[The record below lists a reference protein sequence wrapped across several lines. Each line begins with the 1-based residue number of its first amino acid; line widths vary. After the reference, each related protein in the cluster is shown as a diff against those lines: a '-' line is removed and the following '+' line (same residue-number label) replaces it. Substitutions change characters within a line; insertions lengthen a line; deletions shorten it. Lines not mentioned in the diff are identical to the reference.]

1 MLLGL
6 LVTMA
11 DQHFGGHAHQFGIR
25 AQQIRLAGDAQH
37 ADQAL
42 IVHQRQVDTRL
53 HALEVLGGLAVDFH
67 HAPIGQHQLRPL
79 MAGVDALGFTA
90 AQDQPL
96 AVHDVDVVGQNRHGP
111 IDDILRQVMIQLE
124 HGGHLLEKVLHGR
137 VVHRHSAK
145 PACLCA
151 STKTAPRRVAE
162 TRWAINVTRASR
174 KIIINRENA
183 MSQSA
188 AAPLTTDDD
197 KNAIYKRITLRLI
210 PFIFIC
216 YLFNYL
222 DRVNVGFAKLQM
234 LDALKFSETVYGLG
248 AGIFFIGYVLCG
260 VPSNLALT
268 RFGPRRW
275 IALMMIVW
283 GTLSTCLLFVTTPT
297 HFYTLRLFT
306 GAAEAGFFPGVVL
319 YLAQWFPTF
328 RRGRIM
334 ALFMSAIPVSGLLGS
349 PFSGWIL
356 NHFAAGQGGLAGW
369 QWMFLLQGIPTVI
382 LGALAYFLLSD
393 SFANAKWLTPHERAV
408 LETDQATDQANK
420 PKATTDSLGQ
430 VFKNPAIWAFGLI
443 YFCIQ
448 SGVYAINF
456 WLPSIIKNLG
466 FSDNLVIGWLSAVPY
481 LLAAVFM
488 LLVGRSADLRKERRW
503 HLVVPMLMGAIGLVI
518 AVNFATTPALAI
530 LGLTI
535 ATMGALTGLPMF
547 WPVPT
552 AMLSAGAA
560 AGGLALIN
568 SMGQMAGFLS
578 PYIVGFVKDATGSTD
593 MALYLLA
600 AVIVAGSVLAL
611 RMTRSLNA

>member
-1 MLLGL
+1 
-6 LVTMA
+6 
-11 DQHFGGHAHQFGIR
+11 
-25 AQQIRLAGDAQH
+25 
-37 ADQAL
+37 
-42 IVHQRQVDTRL
+42 
-53 HALEVLGGLAVDFH
+53 
-67 HAPIGQHQLRPL
+67 
-79 MAGVDALGFTA
+79 
-90 AQDQPL
+90 
-96 AVHDVDVVGQNRHGP
+96 
-111 IDDILRQVMIQLE
+111 
-124 HGGHLLEKVLHGR
+124 
-137 VVHRHSAK
+137 
-145 PACLCA
+145 
-151 STKTAPRRVAE
+151 
-162 TRWAINVTRASR
+162 
-174 KIIINRENA
+174 

-188 AAPLTTDDD
+188 PASPISDDD

-275 IALMMIVW
+275 IAVMMISW
-283 GTLSTCLLFVTTPT
+283 GTLSTCLMFVTTPT
-297 HFYTLRLFT
+297 GFYTLRLLT

-319 YLAQWFPTF
+319 YLSQWFPSF

-334 ALFMSAIPVSGLLGS
+334 ALFMCAIPVSGLIGG

-356 NHFAAGQGGLAGW
+356 SHFAAGQGGLAGW
-369 QWMFLLQGIPTVI
+369 QWMFLLQGIPTVV
-382 LGALAYFLLSD
+382 LGALAIFLLSD
-393 SFANAKWLTPHERAV
+393 SFANAKWLGAHERAV
-408 LETDQATDQANK
+408 LEADHRLDAASK
-420 PKATTDSLGQ
+420 PASSATDSLSA

-456 WLPSIIKNLG
+456 WLPSIIKSLG
-466 FSDNLVIGWLSAVPY
+466 FSDTLVIGWISAIPY

-488 LLVGRSADLRKERRW
+488 LLVGRSADLHKERRW

-518 AVNFATTPALAI
+518 AVNFAAHPAIAI

-578 PYIVGFVKDATGSTD
+578 PYLVGFVKDATGSTD
-593 MALYLLA
+593 AALYFLA
-600 AVIVAGSVLAL
+600 AVIVGGSLLAL
-611 RMTRSLNA
+611 RMTRGIKTP

>member
-1 MLLGL
+1 
-6 LVTMA
+6 
-11 DQHFGGHAHQFGIR
+11 
-25 AQQIRLAGDAQH
+25 
-37 ADQAL
+37 
-42 IVHQRQVDTRL
+42 
-53 HALEVLGGLAVDFH
+53 
-67 HAPIGQHQLRPL
+67 
-79 MAGVDALGFTA
+79 
-90 AQDQPL
+90 
-96 AVHDVDVVGQNRHGP
+96 
-111 IDDILRQVMIQLE
+111 
-124 HGGHLLEKVLHGR
+124 
-137 VVHRHSAK
+137 
-145 PACLCA
+145 
-151 STKTAPRRVAE
+151 
-162 TRWAINVTRASR
+162 
-174 KIIINRENA
+174 

-188 AAPLTTDDD
+188 TASLISDDD

-275 IALMMIVW
+275 IAVMMISW
-283 GTLSTCLLFVTTPT
+283 GTLSTCLMFVTTPT
-297 HFYTLRLFT
+297 GFYTLRLLT

-319 YLAQWFPTF
+319 YLSQWFPTF

-334 ALFMSAIPVSGLLGS
+334 ALFMCAIPVSGLIGG

-356 NHFAAGQGGLAGW
+356 SHFAAGQGGLAGW
-369 QWMFLLQGIPTVI
+369 QWMFLLQGVPTVL
-382 LGALAYFLLSD
+382 LGGLAIYLLSD
-393 SFANAKWLTPHERAV
+393 SFANAKWLGAHERAV
-408 LETDQATDQANK
+408 LEADHRLDADSK
-420 PKATTDSLGQ
+420 PASSTDSLLA

-456 WLPSIIKNLG
+456 WLPSIIKNMG
-466 FSDNLVIGWLSAVPY
+466 FSDNLVIGWLSAIPY

-518 AVNFATTPALAI
+518 AVNFATTPAIAI

-593 MALYLLA
+593 VALYLLA
-600 AVIVAGSVLAL
+600 AVIVGGSVLAL
-611 RMTRSLNA
+611 RMTRTLKA

>member
-1 MLLGL
+1 MS
-6 LVTMA
+6 
-11 DQHFGGHAHQFGIR
+11 
-25 AQQIRLAGDAQH
+25 
-37 ADQAL
+37 
-42 IVHQRQVDTRL
+42 
-53 HALEVLGGLAVDFH
+53 
-67 HAPIGQHQLRPL
+67 
-79 MAGVDALGFTA
+79 
-90 AQDQPL
+90 
-96 AVHDVDVVGQNRHGP
+96 
-111 IDDILRQVMIQLE
+111 
-124 HGGHLLEKVLHGR
+124 
-137 VVHRHSAK
+137 HSANT
-145 PACLCA
+145 PPI
-151 STKTAPRRVAE
+151 S
-162 TRWAINVTRASR
+162 
-174 KIIINRENA
+174 
-183 MSQSA
+183 
-188 AAPLTTDDD
+188 DDD

-275 IALMMIVW
+275 IAVMMISW
-283 GTLSTCLLFVTTPT
+283 GTLSTCLMFVTTPT
-297 HFYTLRLFT
+297 GFYTLRFLT

-319 YLAQWFPTF
+319 YLSQWFPTF

-334 ALFMSAIPVSGLLGS
+334 ALFMCAIPVSGLIGG

-356 NHFAAGQGGLAGW
+356 SHFAAGQGGLAGW
-369 QWMFLLQGIPTVI
+369 QWMFLLQGVPTVV
-382 LGALAYFLLSD
+382 LGALAIYLLSD
-393 SFANAKWLTPHERAV
+393 SFANAKWLGAHERAV
-408 LETDQATDQANK
+408 LEADHRLDAASK
-420 PKATTDSLGQ
+420 PAGAATDSLLA

-466 FSDNLVIGWLSAVPY
+466 FSDTLVIGWISAIPY

-503 HLVVPMLMGAIGLVI
+503 HLVVPML
-518 AVNFATTPALAI
+518 
-530 LGLTI
+530 
-535 ATMGALTGLPMF
+535 MGALTGLPMF

-578 PYIVGFVKDATGSTD
+578 PYLVGFVKDATGSTD
-593 MALYLLA
+593 VALYMLA
-600 AVIVAGSVLAL
+600 AVIVGGSLLAL
-611 RMTRSLNA
+611 RMTRGIGNA

>member
-1 MLLGL
+1 
-6 LVTMA
+6 
-11 DQHFGGHAHQFGIR
+11 
-25 AQQIRLAGDAQH
+25 
-37 ADQAL
+37 
-42 IVHQRQVDTRL
+42 
-53 HALEVLGGLAVDFH
+53 
-67 HAPIGQHQLRPL
+67 
-79 MAGVDALGFTA
+79 
-90 AQDQPL
+90 
-96 AVHDVDVVGQNRHGP
+96 
-111 IDDILRQVMIQLE
+111 
-124 HGGHLLEKVLHGR
+124 
-137 VVHRHSAK
+137 
-145 PACLCA
+145 
-151 STKTAPRRVAE
+151 
-162 TRWAINVTRASR
+162 
-174 KIIINRENA
+174 

-188 AAPLTTDDD
+188 PASPISDDD

-268 RFGPRRW
+268 KFGPRRW
-275 IALMMIVW
+275 IAVMMISW
-283 GTLSTCLLFVTTPT
+283 GTLSTCLMFVTTPT
-297 HFYTLRLFT
+297 GFYTLRLLT

-319 YLAQWFPTF
+319 YLSQWFPSF

-334 ALFMSAIPVSGLLGS
+334 ALFMCAIPVSGLIGG

-356 NHFAAGQGGLAGW
+356 SHFAAGQGGLAGW
-369 QWMFLLQGIPTVI
+369 QWMFLLQGIPTVV
-382 LGALAYFLLSD
+382 LGALAIFLLSD
-393 SFANAKWLTPHERAV
+393 SFANAKWLGAHERAV
-408 LETDQATDQANK
+408 LEADHRLDAASK
-420 PKATTDSLGQ
+420 PASSATDSLSA

-456 WLPSIIKNLG
+456 WLPSIIKSLG
-466 FSDNLVIGWLSAVPY
+466 FSDTLVIGWISAIPY

-488 LLVGRSADLRKERRW
+488 LLVGRSADLHKERRW

-518 AVNFATTPALAI
+518 AVNFAAHPAIAI

-568 SMGQMAGFLS
+568 SLGQMAGFLS
-578 PYIVGFVKDATGSTD
+578 PYLVGFVKDATGSTD
-593 MALYLLA
+593 AALYFLA
-600 AVIVAGSVLAL
+600 AVIVGGSLLAL
-611 RMTRSLNA
+611 RMTRGIKTP

>member
-1 MLLGL
+1 
-6 LVTMA
+6 
-11 DQHFGGHAHQFGIR
+11 
-25 AQQIRLAGDAQH
+25 
-37 ADQAL
+37 
-42 IVHQRQVDTRL
+42 
-53 HALEVLGGLAVDFH
+53 
-67 HAPIGQHQLRPL
+67 
-79 MAGVDALGFTA
+79 
-90 AQDQPL
+90 
-96 AVHDVDVVGQNRHGP
+96 
-111 IDDILRQVMIQLE
+111 
-124 HGGHLLEKVLHGR
+124 
-137 VVHRHSAK
+137 
-145 PACLCA
+145 
-151 STKTAPRRVAE
+151 
-162 TRWAINVTRASR
+162 
-174 KIIINRENA
+174 

-188 AAPLTTDDD
+188 SASPISDDD

-260 VPSNLALT
+260 VPSNLALSK
-268 RFGPRRW
+268 FGPRRW
-275 IALMMIVW
+275 IAVMMISW
-283 GTLSTCLLFVTTPT
+283 GTLSTCLMFVTTPT
-297 HFYTLRLFT
+297 GFYTLRLLT

-319 YLAQWFPTF
+319 YLSQWFPSF

-334 ALFMSAIPVSGLLGS
+334 ALFMCAIPVSGLIGG

-356 NHFAAGQGGLAGW
+356 SHFAAGQGGLAGW

-382 LGALAYFLLSD
+382 LGALAIYLLSD
-393 SFANAKWLTPHERAV
+393 SFANAKWLGAHERAV
-408 LETDQATDQANK
+408 LEADHRLDAASK
-420 PKATTDSLGQ
+420 PASSATDSLLA

-456 WLPSIIKNLG
+456 WLPSIIKSLG
-466 FSDNLVIGWLSAVPY
+466 FSDTLVIGWISAIPY

-488 LLVGRSADLRKERRW
+488 LLVGRSADLHKERRW
-503 HLVVPMLMGAIGLVI
+503 HLVVPMLMGALGLVI
-518 AVNFATTPALAI
+518 AVNFATQPAIAI

-578 PYIVGFVKDATGSTD
+578 PYLVGFVKDATGSTD
-593 MALYLLA
+593 AALYFLA
-600 AVIVAGSVLAL
+600 AVIVGGSLLAL
-611 RMTRSLNA
+611 RMTRGIKNA

>member
-1 MLLGL
+1 M
-6 LVTMA
+6 
-11 DQHFGGHAHQFGIR
+11 
-25 AQQIRLAGDAQH
+25 
-37 ADQAL
+37 
-42 IVHQRQVDTRL
+42 
-53 HALEVLGGLAVDFH
+53 
-67 HAPIGQHQLRPL
+67 P
-79 MAGVDALGFTA
+79 
-90 AQDQPL
+90 
-96 AVHDVDVVGQNRHGP
+96 
-111 IDDILRQVMIQLE
+111 
-124 HGGHLLEKVLHGR
+124 
-137 VVHRHSAK
+137 
-145 PACLCA
+145 
-151 STKTAPRRVAE
+151 
-162 TRWAINVTRASR
+162 
-174 KIIINRENA
+174 
-183 MSQSA
+183 QSA
-188 AAPLTTDDD
+188 NASPISDDD

-275 IALMMIVW
+275 IAVMMISW
-283 GTLSTCLLFVTTPT
+283 GTLSTCLMFVTTPAG
-297 HFYTLRLFT
+297 FYTLRLLT

-319 YLAQWFPTF
+319 YLSQWFPTF

-334 ALFMSAIPVSGLLGS
+334 ALFMCAIPVSGLIGG

-356 NHFAAGQGGLAGW
+356 SHFAAGQGGLAGW
-369 QWMFLLQGIPTVI
+369 QWMFMLQGIPTVL
-382 LGALAYFLLSD
+382 LGALAIYLLSD
-393 SFANAKWLTPHERAV
+393 SFANAKWLGAHERAV
-408 LETDQATDQANK
+408 LEADHRLDAASK
-420 PKATTDSLGQ
+420 PASSTDSLLA

-456 WLPSIIKNLG
+456 WLPSIIKSLG
-466 FSDNLVIGWLSAVPY
+466 FSDTLVIGWISAIPY

-488 LLVGRSADLRKERRW
+488 LLVGRSADLHKERRW
-503 HLVVPMLMGAIGLVI
+503 HLVVPMLMGALGLVI
-518 AVNFATTPALAI
+518 AVNFATQPAIAI

-578 PYIVGFVKDATGSTD
+578 PYLVGFVKDATGSTD
-593 MALYLLA
+593 VALYVLA
-600 AVIVAGSVLAL
+600 AVIVGGSLLAL
-611 RMTRSLNA
+611 RMTRGISNA

>member
-1 MLLGL
+1 
-6 LVTMA
+6 
-11 DQHFGGHAHQFGIR
+11 
-25 AQQIRLAGDAQH
+25 
-37 ADQAL
+37 
-42 IVHQRQVDTRL
+42 
-53 HALEVLGGLAVDFH
+53 
-67 HAPIGQHQLRPL
+67 
-79 MAGVDALGFTA
+79 
-90 AQDQPL
+90 
-96 AVHDVDVVGQNRHGP
+96 
-111 IDDILRQVMIQLE
+111 
-124 HGGHLLEKVLHGR
+124 
-137 VVHRHSAK
+137 
-145 PACLCA
+145 
-151 STKTAPRRVAE
+151 
-162 TRWAINVTRASR
+162 
-174 KIIINRENA
+174 

-188 AAPLTTDDD
+188 ALSQATADLKD
-197 KNAIYKRITLRLI
+197 AVYKRITLRLI

-260 VPSNLALT
+260 VPSNLALN

-275 IALMMIVW
+275 IALMMVAW
-283 GTLSTCLLFVTTPT
+283 GVLSTCLLFVSTPT
-297 HFYTLRLFT
+297 QFYTLRLFT

-319 YLAQWFPTF
+319 YLSQWFPSF

-356 NHFAAGQGGLAGW
+356 HHFAAGQGGLAGW
-369 QWMFLLQGIPTVI
+369 QWMFLLQGIPTVA
-382 LGALAYFLLSD
+382 LGIAAFFLLAD
-393 SFANAKWLTPHERAV
+393 TFANAKWLTAEERAV
-408 LETDQATDQANK
+408 LEADQAFDAANK
-420 PKATTDSLGQ
+420 PKTVSDSLGE

-466 FSDNLVIGWLSAVPY
+466 FADNLVIGWLSAIPY
-481 LLAAVFM
+481 LLAALFM

-503 HLVVPMLMGAIGLVI
+503 HLVVPMLMGAIGLLI
-518 AVNFATTPALAI
+518 AVNFATSPTLAI
-530 LGLTI
+530 LGLSL

-552 AMLSAGAA
+552 ALLSAGAA

-578 PYIVGFVKDATGSTD
+578 PYLVGWIKDASGSTD
-593 MALYLLA
+593 AALYVLA
-600 AVIVAGSVLAL
+600 AVIVAGSLLAL
-611 RMTRSLNA
+611 RMTRTLRAA

>member
-1 MLLGL
+1 
-6 LVTMA
+6 
-11 DQHFGGHAHQFGIR
+11 
-25 AQQIRLAGDAQH
+25 
-37 ADQAL
+37 
-42 IVHQRQVDTRL
+42 
-53 HALEVLGGLAVDFH
+53 
-67 HAPIGQHQLRPL
+67 
-79 MAGVDALGFTA
+79 
-90 AQDQPL
+90 
-96 AVHDVDVVGQNRHGP
+96 
-111 IDDILRQVMIQLE
+111 
-124 HGGHLLEKVLHGR
+124 
-137 VVHRHSAK
+137 
-145 PACLCA
+145 
-151 STKTAPRRVAE
+151 
-162 TRWAINVTRASR
+162 
-174 KIIINRENA
+174 

-188 AAPLTTDDD
+188 AASLISDDD

-275 IALMMIVW
+275 IAVMMIAW
-283 GTLSTCLLFVTTPT
+283 GTLSTCLMFVTTPAG
-297 HFYTLRLFT
+297 FYTLRLLT

-319 YLAQWFPTF
+319 YLSQWFPSF

-334 ALFMSAIPVSGLLGS
+334 ALFMCAIPVSGLIGG

-356 NHFAAGQGGLAGW
+356 SHFAAGQGGLAGW
-369 QWMFLLQGIPTVI
+369 QWMFLLQGIPTVV
-382 LGALAYFLLSD
+382 LGGLAIYLLSD
-393 SFANAKWLTPHERAV
+393 SFANAKWLGAHERAV
-408 LETDQATDQANK
+408 LEADHRLDAASK
-420 PKATTDSLGQ
+420 PASSSTDSLLA

-456 WLPSIIKNLG
+456 WLPSIIKSLG
-466 FSDNLVIGWLSAVPY
+466 FSDTLVIGWISAIPY

-488 LLVGRSADLRKERRW
+488 LLVGRSADLHKERRW
-503 HLVVPMLMGAIGLVI
+503 HLVVPMLMGAVGLVI
-518 AVNFATTPALAI
+518 AVNFATQPAIAI

-535 ATMGALTGLPMF
+535 ATLGALTGLPMF

-578 PYIVGFVKDATGSTD
+578 PYLVGFVKDATGSTD
-593 MALYLLA
+593 VALYFLA
-600 AVIVAGSVLAL
+600 AVIVGGSLLAL
-611 RMTRSLNA
+611 RMTRGIKNA

>member
-1 MLLGL
+1 
-6 LVTMA
+6 
-11 DQHFGGHAHQFGIR
+11 
-25 AQQIRLAGDAQH
+25 
-37 ADQAL
+37 
-42 IVHQRQVDTRL
+42 
-53 HALEVLGGLAVDFH
+53 
-67 HAPIGQHQLRPL
+67 
-79 MAGVDALGFTA
+79 
-90 AQDQPL
+90 
-96 AVHDVDVVGQNRHGP
+96 
-111 IDDILRQVMIQLE
+111 
-124 HGGHLLEKVLHGR
+124 
-137 VVHRHSAK
+137 
-145 PACLCA
+145 
-151 STKTAPRRVAE
+151 
-162 TRWAINVTRASR
+162 
-174 KIIINRENA
+174 
-183 MSQSA
+183 
-188 AAPLTTDDD
+188 
-197 KNAIYKRITLRLI
+197 
-210 PFIFIC
+210 
-216 YLFNYL
+216 
-222 DRVNVGFAKLQM
+222 
-234 LDALKFSETVYGLG
+234 
-248 AGIFFIGYVLCG
+248 
-260 VPSNLALT
+260 
-268 RFGPRRW
+268 
-275 IALMMIVW
+275 MMITW

-297 HFYTLRLFT
+297 EFYTLRLFT

-319 YLAQWFPTF
+319 YLSQWFPTF

-393 SFANAKWLTPHERAV
+393 SFANAKWLSPHERAV
-408 LETDQATDQANK
+408 LEADQAEDLANK
-420 PKATTDSLGQ
+420 PKTTSDSLLA

-466 FSDNLVIGWLSAVPY
+466 FSDNLVIGWLSAIPY

-488 LLVGRSADLRKERRW
+488 LMVGRSADLRKERRW

-518 AVNFATTPALAI
+518 AVNFAANPAIAI

-578 PYIVGFVKDATGSTD
+578 PYLVGWVKDSTGSTD
-593 MALYLLA
+593 AALYLLA
-600 AVIVAGSVLAL
+600 GVIVGGSLLAL
-611 RMTRSLNA
+611 RMTRTLRA

>member
-1 MLLGL
+1 
-6 LVTMA
+6 
-11 DQHFGGHAHQFGIR
+11 
-25 AQQIRLAGDAQH
+25 
-37 ADQAL
+37 
-42 IVHQRQVDTRL
+42 
-53 HALEVLGGLAVDFH
+53 
-67 HAPIGQHQLRPL
+67 
-79 MAGVDALGFTA
+79 
-90 AQDQPL
+90 
-96 AVHDVDVVGQNRHGP
+96 
-111 IDDILRQVMIQLE
+111 
-124 HGGHLLEKVLHGR
+124 
-137 VVHRHSAK
+137 
-145 PACLCA
+145 
-151 STKTAPRRVAE
+151 
-162 TRWAINVTRASR
+162 
-174 KIIINRENA
+174 

-188 AAPLTTDDD
+188 PASPISDDD

-268 RFGPRRW
+268 KFGPRRW
-275 IALMMIVW
+275 IAVMMISW
-283 GTLSTCLLFVTTPT
+283 GTLSTCLMFVTTPT
-297 HFYTLRLFT
+297 GFYTLRLLT

-319 YLAQWFPTF
+319 YLSQWFPSF

-334 ALFMSAIPVSGLLGS
+334 ALFMCAIPVSGLIGG

-356 NHFAAGQGGLAGW
+356 SHFAAGQGGLAGW
-369 QWMFLLQGIPTVI
+369 QWMFLLQGIPTVV
-382 LGALAYFLLSD
+382 LGALAIFLLSD
-393 SFANAKWLTPHERAV
+393 SFANAKWLGAHERAV
-408 LETDQATDQANK
+408 LEADHRLDAASK
-420 PKATTDSLGQ
+420 PASSATDSLSA

-456 WLPSIIKNLG
+456 WLPSIIKSLG
-466 FSDNLVIGWLSAVPY
+466 FSDTLVIGWISAIPY

-488 LLVGRSADLRKERRW
+488 LLVGRSADLHKERRW

-518 AVNFATTPALAI
+518 AVNFAAHPAIAI

-560 AGGLALIN
+560 ARK
-568 SMGQMAGFLS
+568 S
-578 PYIVGFVKDATGSTD
+578 PA
-593 MALYLLA
+593 LA
-600 AVIVAGSVLAL
+600 ANH
-611 RMTRSLNA
+611 RKNT

>member
-1 MLLGL
+1 
-6 LVTMA
+6 
-11 DQHFGGHAHQFGIR
+11 
-25 AQQIRLAGDAQH
+25 
-37 ADQAL
+37 
-42 IVHQRQVDTRL
+42 
-53 HALEVLGGLAVDFH
+53 
-67 HAPIGQHQLRPL
+67 
-79 MAGVDALGFTA
+79 
-90 AQDQPL
+90 
-96 AVHDVDVVGQNRHGP
+96 
-111 IDDILRQVMIQLE
+111 
-124 HGGHLLEKVLHGR
+124 
-137 VVHRHSAK
+137 
-145 PACLCA
+145 
-151 STKTAPRRVAE
+151 
-162 TRWAINVTRASR
+162 
-174 KIIINRENA
+174 

-188 AAPLTTDDD
+188 NASPISDGD

-275 IALMMIVW
+275 IAVMMITW
-283 GTLSTCLLFVTTPT
+283 GLLSTCLMFVTTPT
-297 HFYTLRLFT
+297 QFYTLRLFT

-319 YLAQWFPTF
+319 YLSQWFPTF

-334 ALFMSAIPVSGLLGS
+334 ALFMSAIPVSGLLGG

-369 QWMFLLQGIPTVI
+369 QWMFLLQGIPTVL
-382 LGALAYFLLSD
+382 LGALAIFLLND
-393 SFANAKWLTPHERAV
+393 SFAKAKWLSAHERDV
-408 LETDQATDQANK
+408 LEADHRLDSANR
-420 PKATTDSLGQ
+420 PSTASDSLLA

-466 FSDNLVIGWLSAVPY
+466 FNDALVIGWISAIPY

-503 HLVVPMLMGAIGLVI
+503 HLVVPMLMGAIGLII
-518 AVNFATTPALAI
+518 AVNFATQPAIAI

-578 PYIVGFVKDATGSTD
+578 PYLVGFVKDATGSTD
-593 MALYLLA
+593 VALYLLA
-600 AVIVAGSVLAL
+600 AVIVGGSLLAL
-611 RMTRSLNA
+611 RMTRGMTNA

>member
-1 MLLGL
+1 
-6 LVTMA
+6 
-11 DQHFGGHAHQFGIR
+11 
-25 AQQIRLAGDAQH
+25 
-37 ADQAL
+37 
-42 IVHQRQVDTRL
+42 
-53 HALEVLGGLAVDFH
+53 
-67 HAPIGQHQLRPL
+67 
-79 MAGVDALGFTA
+79 
-90 AQDQPL
+90 
-96 AVHDVDVVGQNRHGP
+96 
-111 IDDILRQVMIQLE
+111 
-124 HGGHLLEKVLHGR
+124 
-137 VVHRHSAK
+137 
-145 PACLCA
+145 
-151 STKTAPRRVAE
+151 
-162 TRWAINVTRASR
+162 
-174 KIIINRENA
+174 

-188 AAPLTTDDD
+188 TASLISDDD

-275 IALMMIVW
+275 IALMMIAW
-283 GTLSTCLLFVTTPT
+283 GTLSTCLMFVTTPT
-297 HFYTLRLFT
+297 GFYLLRLLT

-319 YLAQWFPTF
+319 YLSQWFPTF

-334 ALFMSAIPVSGLLGS
+334 ALFMCAIPVSGLIGG

-356 NHFAAGQGGLAGW
+356 SHFAAGQGGLAGW
-369 QWMFLLQGIPTVI
+369 QWMFLLQGIPTVL
-382 LGALAYFLLSD
+382 LGVLAIYLLSD
-393 SFANAKWLTPHERAV
+393 SFANAKWLGAHERAV
-408 LETDQATDQANK
+408 LEADHRLDAASK
-420 PKATTDSLGQ
+420 PVSSTDSLLA

-456 WLPSIIKNLG
+456 WLPSIIKSLG
-466 FSDNLVIGWLSAVPY
+466 FSDTLVIGWISAIPY

-488 LLVGRSADLRKERRW
+488 LLVGRSADLHKERRW
-503 HLVVPMLMGAIGLVI
+503 HLVVPMLMGALGLVI
-518 AVNFATTPALAI
+518 AVNFATQPAIAI

-578 PYIVGFVKDATGSTD
+578 PYLVGFVKDATGSTD
-593 MALYLLA
+593 VALYVLA
-600 AVIVAGSVLAL
+600 AVIVGGSLLAL
-611 RMTRSLNA
+611 RMTRGISNA

>member
-1 MLLGL
+1 
-6 LVTMA
+6 
-11 DQHFGGHAHQFGIR
+11 
-25 AQQIRLAGDAQH
+25 
-37 ADQAL
+37 
-42 IVHQRQVDTRL
+42 
-53 HALEVLGGLAVDFH
+53 
-67 HAPIGQHQLRPL
+67 
-79 MAGVDALGFTA
+79 
-90 AQDQPL
+90 
-96 AVHDVDVVGQNRHGP
+96 
-111 IDDILRQVMIQLE
+111 
-124 HGGHLLEKVLHGR
+124 
-137 VVHRHSAK
+137 
-145 PACLCA
+145 
-151 STKTAPRRVAE
+151 
-162 TRWAINVTRASR
+162 
-174 KIIINRENA
+174 

-188 AAPLTTDDD
+188 ALSQATADLKDTV
-197 KNAIYKRITLRLI
+197 YKRITLRLI

-234 LDALKFSETVYGLG
+234 LDALKFSETIYGLG

-260 VPSNLALT
+260 VPSNLALN

-275 IALMMIVW
+275 IALMMITW
-283 GTLSTCLLFVTTPT
+283 GVLSTCLLFVSTPT
-297 HFYTLRLFT
+297 QFYGLRLLT

-319 YLAQWFPTF
+319 YLSQWFPSF

-369 QWMFLLQGIPTVI
+369 QWMFLLQGIPTI
-382 LGALAYFLLSD
+382 ALGIAAFFLLAD
-393 SFANAKWLTPHERAV
+393 KFANAKWLTAEERAV
-408 LETDQATDQANK
+408 LEADQAFDAANK
-420 PKATTDSLGQ
+420 PKTVSDSLGE

-466 FSDNLVIGWLSAVPY
+466 FADNLVIGWLSAIPY
-481 LLAAVFM
+481 LLAALFM

-503 HLVVPMLMGAIGLVI
+503 HLVVPMLMGAIGLLI
-518 AVNFATTPALAI
+518 AVNFATSPALAI
-530 LGLTI
+530 LGLTL

-552 AMLSAGAA
+552 ALLSAGAA

-578 PYIVGFVKDATGSTD
+578 PYLVGWIKDASGSTD
-593 MALYLLA
+593 AALYVLA
-600 AVIVAGSVLAL
+600 AVIVAGSLLAL
-611 RMTRSLNA
+611 RMTRTLRAA

>member
-1 MLLGL
+1 
-6 LVTMA
+6 
-11 DQHFGGHAHQFGIR
+11 
-25 AQQIRLAGDAQH
+25 
-37 ADQAL
+37 
-42 IVHQRQVDTRL
+42 
-53 HALEVLGGLAVDFH
+53 
-67 HAPIGQHQLRPL
+67 
-79 MAGVDALGFTA
+79 
-90 AQDQPL
+90 
-96 AVHDVDVVGQNRHGP
+96 
-111 IDDILRQVMIQLE
+111 
-124 HGGHLLEKVLHGR
+124 
-137 VVHRHSAK
+137 
-145 PACLCA
+145 
-151 STKTAPRRVAE
+151 
-162 TRWAINVTRASR
+162 
-174 KIIINRENA
+174 

-188 AAPLTTDDD
+188 ALSQATADLKD
-197 KNAIYKRITLRLI
+197 AVYKRITLRLI

-248 AGIFFIGYVLCG
+248 AGIFFIGYVLFG
-260 VPSNLALT
+260 VPSNLALN

-275 IALMMIVW
+275 IALMMVTW
-283 GTLSTCLLFVTTPT
+283 GVLSTCLLFVSTPT
-297 HFYTLRLFT
+297 QFYTLRLFT

-319 YLAQWFPTF
+319 YLSQWFPSF

-356 NHFAAGQGGLAGW
+356 THFAAGQGGLAGW
-369 QWMFLLQGIPTVI
+369 QWMFLLQGIPTI
-382 LGALAYFLLSD
+382 ALGIAAFFLLAD
-393 SFANAKWLTPHERAV
+393 KFANAKWLTAEERDV
-408 LETDQATDQANK
+408 LEADQAFDAANK
-420 PKATTDSLGQ
+420 PKTVSDSLGE

-466 FSDNLVIGWLSAVPY
+466 FADNLVIGWLSAIPY
-481 LLAAVFM
+481 LLAALFM

-503 HLVVPMLMGAIGLVI
+503 HLVVPMLMGAIGLLI
-518 AVNFATTPALAI
+518 AVNFATSPAIAI
-530 LGLTI
+530 LGLSI

-552 AMLSAGAA
+552 ALLSAGAA

-578 PYIVGFVKDATGSTD
+578 PYLVGWIKDASGSTD
-593 MALYLLA
+593 AALYVLA
-600 AVIVAGSVLAL
+600 AVIVAGSLLAL
-611 RMTRSLNA
+611 RMTRTLRSA

>member
-1 MLLGL
+1 
-6 LVTMA
+6 
-11 DQHFGGHAHQFGIR
+11 
-25 AQQIRLAGDAQH
+25 
-37 ADQAL
+37 
-42 IVHQRQVDTRL
+42 
-53 HALEVLGGLAVDFH
+53 
-67 HAPIGQHQLRPL
+67 
-79 MAGVDALGFTA
+79 
-90 AQDQPL
+90 
-96 AVHDVDVVGQNRHGP
+96 
-111 IDDILRQVMIQLE
+111 
-124 HGGHLLEKVLHGR
+124 
-137 VVHRHSAK
+137 
-145 PACLCA
+145 
-151 STKTAPRRVAE
+151 
-162 TRWAINVTRASR
+162 
-174 KIIINRENA
+174 

-188 AAPLTTDDD
+188 AATLATDDD
-197 KNAIYKRITLRLI
+197 KNAVYKRITLRLI

-260 VPSNLALT
+260 VPSNLALNK
-268 RFGPRRW
+268 FGPRRW
-275 IALMMIVW
+275 IALMMIAW

-297 HFYTLRLFT
+297 QFYSLRLLT

-319 YLAQWFPTF
+319 YLSQWFPSF

-334 ALFMSAIPVSGLLGS
+334 ALFMLAIPVSGLLGS

-356 NHFAAGQGGLAGW
+356 NHFAAGQGGMAGW

-382 LGALAYFLLSD
+382 LGVLAYFLLND
-393 SFANAKWLTPHERAV
+393 NFAHAKWLSPQERAL
-408 LETDQATDQANK
+408 LEADQAEDAASK
-420 PKATTDSLGQ
+420 PRTSGDSLAA

-466 FSDNLVIGWLSAVPY
+466 FSDNLVIGWLSAIPY
-481 LLAAVFM
+481 LLAALFM
-488 LLVGRSADLRKERRW
+488 LMVGRSADLRQERRW

-518 AVNFATTPALAI
+518 AVNFAANPTLAI

-552 AMLSAGAA
+552 ALLSAGAA

-578 PYIVGFVKDATGSTD
+578 PYIVGWVKDSTGSTD
-593 MALYLLA
+593 AALYLLA
-600 AVIVAGSVLAL
+600 GVIVAGSLLAL
-611 RMTRSLNA
+611 RMTRTLKR

>member
-1 MLLGL
+1 
-6 LVTMA
+6 
-11 DQHFGGHAHQFGIR
+11 
-25 AQQIRLAGDAQH
+25 
-37 ADQAL
+37 
-42 IVHQRQVDTRL
+42 
-53 HALEVLGGLAVDFH
+53 
-67 HAPIGQHQLRPL
+67 
-79 MAGVDALGFTA
+79 
-90 AQDQPL
+90 
-96 AVHDVDVVGQNRHGP
+96 
-111 IDDILRQVMIQLE
+111 
-124 HGGHLLEKVLHGR
+124 
-137 VVHRHSAK
+137 
-145 PACLCA
+145 
-151 STKTAPRRVAE
+151 
-162 TRWAINVTRASR
+162 
-174 KIIINRENA
+174 

-188 AAPLTTDDD
+188 AATQTIDDD
-197 KNAIYKRITLRLI
+197 KNAVYKRITLRLI

-268 RFGPRRW
+268 KFGPRRW
-275 IALMMIVW
+275 IAVMMITW

-297 HFYTLRLFT
+297 EFYTLRLFT

-319 YLAQWFPTF
+319 CLSQWFPTF

-393 SFANAKWLTPHERAV
+393 SFANAKWLSPHERAV
-408 LETDQATDQANK
+408 LEADQAEDLANK
-420 PKATTDSLGQ
+420 PKTTSDSLLA

-466 FSDNLVIGWLSAVPY
+466 FSDNLVIGWLSAIPY

-488 LLVGRSADLRKERRW
+488 LVVGRSADLRKERRW

-518 AVNFATTPALAI
+518 AVNFAANPAIAI

-578 PYIVGFVKDATGSTD
+578 PYLVGWVKDSTGSTD
-593 MALYLLA
+593 AALYLLA
-600 AVIVAGSVLAL
+600 GVIVGGSLLAL
-611 RMTRSLNA
+611 RMTRTLRA